1 MIGDMGKKTK
11 RRDDP
16 MGTSDP
22 MGDAPASG
30 DRGRNT
36 SLGKPSPKPPAKK
49 RIAPAK
55 PSKKA
60 APAAEKPKRGR
71 PVAEELTNRCTATA
85 RTSGERCKQAAIAG
99 GNVCRYHGGAAPQ
112 VQRSARGRLA
122 ELVMPAINTLNHER
136 EHAKRS
142 ADRQRAANSILDRA
156 GITRGHSAEVDAARA
171 LLLERILTLRAESG
185 KPDPLELVATVVD
198 EDDDE
203 YEDAEERGD
212 AGA

>member
-11 RRDDP
+11 RADDP

-22 MGDAPASG
+22 MGAESAPSASG
-30 DRGRNT
+30 DRGRST
-36 SLGKPSPKPPAKK
+36 PPGKPSKTPPAKK
-49 RIAPAK
+49 RPASK
-55 PSKKA
+55 PKAKA
-60 APAAEKPKRGR
+60 APKAAEPTAR
-71 PVAEELTNRCTATA
+71 PQCTATS
-85 RTSGERCKQAAIAG
+85 RTTGKRCGQRPIPG
-99 GNVCRYHGGAAPQ
+99 GFVCRYHGGKAPQ
-112 VQRSARGRLA
+112 VQKSARGRLA
-122 ELVMPAINTLNHER
+122 ELVMPSINTLNHER

-185 KPDPLELVATVVD
+185 KPDPLELVATVVED
-198 EDDDE
+198 EAGDDDEGE
-203 YEDAEERGD
+203 YEDADERGD